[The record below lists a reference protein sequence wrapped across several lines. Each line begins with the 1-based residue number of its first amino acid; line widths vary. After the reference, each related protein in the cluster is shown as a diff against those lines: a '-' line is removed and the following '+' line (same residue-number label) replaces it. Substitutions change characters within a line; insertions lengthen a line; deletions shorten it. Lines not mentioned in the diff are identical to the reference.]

1 MAHSADRFQTNEIQL
16 EKTMHD
22 MSKIG
27 RTTNGITRPTV
38 ASPLPSAGLSSA
50 DLSAVASLS
59 AAAGLSAT
67 AGLSAAAG
75 LAAAASLQPAPLIAD
90 PVRGSTWVTAQL
102 RRAIL
107 GGQYAHGEKLPAE
120 RQFAAAFGASRAT
133 IRTALVRLESERLVT
148 RRLGSGTYVSFQ
160 AHSDSDDFAELT
172 GPLELIDVRL
182 AIEPAMVRLAV
193 LNATVR
199 DLERI
204 ATAVARMESSNGDA
218 ESFTLWDREFHQLIC
233 EATRNPLMVWVYRQI
248 NAVRTHT
255 QWNAMKDKIL
265 TATRITEYNQQHAAI
280 FNAIRS
286 RDVEKGVAMITSHLH
301 AARRQLLGASAE
313 GG

>member
-1 MAHSADRFQTNEIQL
+1 MQHMGVSGQTTPVVHNRAAA
-16 EKTMHD
+16 T
-22 MSKIG
+22 
-27 RTTNGITRPTV
+27 
-38 ASPLPSAGLSSA
+38 ALPDA
-50 DLSAVASLS
+50 DLASNS
-59 AAAGLSAT
+59 VIS
-67 AGLSAAAG
+67 
-75 LAAAASLQPAPLIAD
+75 D

-160 AHSDSDDFAELT
+160 ADSDSEDFTELT

-193 LNATVR
+193 LNATGR
-199 DLERI
+199 DIERI
-204 ATAVARMESSNGDA
+204 AMAVARMESASSDA

-265 TATRITEYNQQHAAI
+265 TGARIAEYNQQHAAI
-280 FNAIRS
+280 FDAIRT
-286 RDVEKGVAMITSHLH
+286 RDVESAVAMITTHLH
-301 AARRQLLGASAE
+301 SARHQLLGARADPR
-313 GG
+313 